1 MTPIRGALIVPMLVS
16 SATYAQTAPP
26 PSITA
31 HATAQIAA
39 PLQIKCSG
47 MNFSSL
53 LAQHT
58 ASSVTLPANG
68 GPIADP
74 GNIVLPGAGQDAKA
88 SACSVT
94 GDVLAVYNV
103 SLPSSATL
111 TNGAGK
117 TMIVNSFS
125 ITSDADSNP
134 YNRLLHNDGTGLGL
148 DNFGV
153 GAKLNVGAD
162 QAPGTYSGT
171 YVVSVQYN

>member
-1 MTPIRGALIVPMLVS
+1 MKPIRAALIVPLVVS
-16 SATYAQTAPP
+16 SAAYAQTAPP

-53 LAQHT
+53 LALHT
-58 ASSVTLPANG
+58 ATSVTLPANG
-68 GPIADP
+68 GPIVDP
-74 GNIVLPGAGQDAKA
+74 SNIVLPGAAQDAKA

-103 SLPSSATL
+103 TLPSSATL
-111 TNGAGK
+111 TNSAGK
-117 TMIVNSFS
+117 TMTVNSFT

-148 DNFGV
+148 DTFGV
-153 GAKLNVGAD
+153 GGKLSVGAD
-162 QAPGTYSGT
+162 QPPGTYRGT